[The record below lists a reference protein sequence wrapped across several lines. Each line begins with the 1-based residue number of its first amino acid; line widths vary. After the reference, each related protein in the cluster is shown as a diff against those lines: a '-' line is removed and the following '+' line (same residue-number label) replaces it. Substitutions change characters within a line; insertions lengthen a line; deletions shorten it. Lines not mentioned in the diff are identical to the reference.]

1 MSLLNMLSREKR
13 DKFRLIAEQLI
24 TKEYLGVDEYGKDAK
39 YEDELTAAASEYLY
53 NIFNEPSKIE
63 SSKEN
68 LVVVMSRKEIQHPSN
83 ILKIIL

>member
-1 MSLLNMLSREKR
+1 MLSKDKQ
-13 DKFRLIAEQLI
+13 DKFRQIAEQLI
-24 TKEYLGVDEYGKDAK
+24 TKEYLGTCEYGKDAE

-53 NIFNEPSKIE
+53 SIFNAPSE
-63 SSKEN
+63 TDRAKEN